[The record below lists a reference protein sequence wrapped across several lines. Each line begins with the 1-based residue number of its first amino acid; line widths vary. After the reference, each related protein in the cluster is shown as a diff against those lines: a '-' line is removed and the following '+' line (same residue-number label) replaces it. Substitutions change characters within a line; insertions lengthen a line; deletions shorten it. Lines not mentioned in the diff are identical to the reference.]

1 MTSGETL
8 SLVLTAVNILGT
20 IALAVLGQAMNA
32 RQRQDAQ
39 RLAKMDTLETDL
51 KRATVHAIDEKLGT
65 LRAMND
71 ERFAQVWKRFEI
83 GEARFDRLE
92 QRDQKIELMIERRL
106 SEIQSDVAVIKSHLG
121 IESK

>member
-1 MTSGETL
+1 
-8 SLVLTAVNILGT
+8 
-20 IALAVLGQAMNA
+20 
-32 RQRQDAQ
+32 
-39 RLAKMDTLETDL
+39 
-51 KRATVHAIDEKLGT
+51 
-65 LRAMND
+65 MND